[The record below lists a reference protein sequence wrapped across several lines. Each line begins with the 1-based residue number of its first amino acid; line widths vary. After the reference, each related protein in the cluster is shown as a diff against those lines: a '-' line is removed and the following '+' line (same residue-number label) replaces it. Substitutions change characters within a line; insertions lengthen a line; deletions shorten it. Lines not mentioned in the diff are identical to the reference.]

1 MMKQPTC
8 FLIDDDE
15 DDREIFVM
23 ALENADETLKCVT
36 AKNGIEAL
44 KLIEQ
49 DIEFIPDFVFLD
61 LNMPY
66 MTGKECLKMIKQNE
80 RLNSTPVIIYTTSSY
95 TKDIEDTKEMGAAH
109 FLVKPAGMGSLTN
122 ILSDLLTKSEL
133 PYFITTKD

>member
-1 MMKQPTC
+1 MIKQPTC

-23 ALENADETLKCVT
+23 ALENADESLKCVT
-36 AKNGIEAL
+36 AKNGVDAL

-95 TKDIEDTKEMGAAH
+95 SKDIEDTKEMGASH

-122 ILSDLLTKSEL
+122 ILSDLLKKSNL
-133 PYFITTKD
+133 PFLITTDD